1 MRWLRLFVAILISL
15 SLGCAGGPIKKEFS
29 APKGRGA
36 SYYYLLSE
44 MESRRNEPAKALA
57 YVEEALAIDAASA
70 RLWYKKAFLEAAL
83 GDLKKAEEDVQKSL
97 SLESQDQDANVL
109 FGKICQAQDRR
120 PEAIAAYRK
129 ALQADPLSEDANV
142 LLIETYIADKQP
154 QAALDL
160 CRKWQSADSD
170 NMLPIFYEAWVQ
182 QNFLKNTEK
191 AVVAYQKVIEI
202 DPANAKAL
210 SALAE
215 IYLGRKDDKKALETM
230 DRLESLAPNDA
241 NIKIKTAI
249 MYYEQKQYDKAVE
262 KFQGVLKDY
271 PNDDRI
277 IYYMGV
283 IQENLNHDEEAK
295 AEFDKIQPASNFF
308 KDARLHLS
316 FLKLRRGDAA
326 GAIQVMEEAIRAK
339 PKTAAFYDYLSEI
352 YRDRKEYAP
361 AIDALKRGLKRSP
374 EKETLWYD
382 LGMIYDKQGLF
393 EDMARSMR
401 EVIKLNPEN
410 ANALN
415 YLGYS
420 YADRGMNLDE
430 AVVLLRKALA
440 LKPGDGFITDS
451 LGWAYYQKGDLDQ
464 ALALI
469 QKAYATVPGEPTI
482 TEHLGDVLLKKGDRA
497 KALKYYRDAAALLQ
511 KKGAKDDETAKDLQ
525 RVQEKIGGLAR

>member
-1 MRWLRLFVAILISL
+1 MRWFRLFVLIFL
-15 SLGCAGGPIKKEFS
+15 GLTLGCAGGRTKKEFS

-44 MESRRNEPAKALA
+44 MEMRRSDPAKALA
-57 YVEEALAIDAASA
+57 YVEEALGIDASSP
-70 RLWYKKAFLEAAL
+70 RLWYKKAFLEASL
-83 GDLKKAEEDVQKSL
+83 GDLKKAEEDVLKSL
-97 SLESQDQDANVL
+97 SLESGDPDANVL
-109 FGKICQAQDRR
+109 FGKICQSQDRR

-129 ALQADPLSEDANV
+129 ALQTDPLSEEANV

-154 QAALDL
+154 QAALGL
-160 CRKWQSADSD
+160 SQGWQKADPD

-182 QNFLKNTEK
+182 QNFLKNTVK
-191 AVVAYQKVIEI
+191 AVAAYQRVIEI

-215 IYLGRKDDKKALETM
+215 IYLGRKDDQKALETFN
-230 DRLESLAPNDA
+230 RLESLAPNDA
-241 NIKIKTAI
+241 NLKIKTAI

-262 KFQGVLKDY
+262 KFQAVLRDY

-283 IQENLNHDEEAK
+283 IQENLKKDEEAK
-295 AEFDKIQPASNFF
+295 AEFDKIQPPSNFF

-339 PKTAAFYDYLSEI
+339 PKTAAFYDYLAEI
-352 YRDRKEYAP
+352 YRDRKDYAP
-361 AIDALKRGLKRSP
+361 AIDALKRGLKKSP
-374 EKETLWYD
+374 EKEVLWYD
-382 LGMIYDKQGLF
+382 LGLIYDKQGLF
-393 EDMARSMR
+393 EDMTRAMR
-401 EVIKLNPEN
+401 EVIKINPEN

-420 YADRGMNLDE
+420 YADRGINLEE
-430 AVVLLRKALA
+430 AVALLTKALS
-440 LKPGDGFITDS
+440 LKPGDGFIMDS

-464 ALALI
+464 ARAMI
-469 QKAYATVPGEPTI
+469 QKAYETVPGEPTI
-482 TEHLGDVLLKKGDRA
+482 TEHMGDVLLKKGDRS
-497 KALKYYRDAAALLQ
+497 KALRYFRDAAALLQ
-511 KKGAKDDETAKDLQ
+511 KKGAKDEDAVKDLQ
-525 RVQEKIGGLAR
+525 RVQEKIEGGAR